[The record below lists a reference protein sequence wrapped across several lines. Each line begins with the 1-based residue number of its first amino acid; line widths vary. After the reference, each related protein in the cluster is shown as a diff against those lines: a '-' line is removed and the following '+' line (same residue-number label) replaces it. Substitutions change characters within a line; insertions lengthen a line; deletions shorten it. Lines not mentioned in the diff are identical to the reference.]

1 MIEKGAARR
10 AVRTADSAV
19 AESKPPT
26 PVGGLRVAADPVRHA
41 ARRGSGSRPPV
52 IQAGLAQRPGATG
65 FASGA
70 RMGFFGF
77 ATRNWSQPLLLL
89 ASCLALLTAGPLAA
103 AQLDGPRPAG
113 HVLDTVGLLAPEDIA
128 AIERVAEG
136 VAAASGGDL
145 MVVVTATTGG
155 QPHRA
160 YATALFNRWQLG
172 SAERNDGLLIFV
184 ALDDRKAEIVLGDGI
199 DDNAR
204 ERASQRIM
212 DRALIPEFKAGRPA
226 AGLRKAALACAA
238 EILGG
243 GPEAAIPDEPEP
255 TIPPAVEPE
264 PAAARAPPAWNPPQ
278 PRNDPLSW
286 IPAGVATAG
295 CSAAGMYFLAH
306 YRRHRR
312 RSCPSCRIDLVRL
325 GEEVED
331 EHLTAGQQTEERL
344 GAMDY
349 DVWTCPTCPHVTKL
363 RYKRFFSSF
372 ATCRGCGYRTRSKTV
387 ERVREPTST
396 QSGLETITESC
407 HHCGKIDTSTRVIP
421 QHVSS
426 DDAFWS
432 GSSFGGG
439 SSFGSS
445 DSGGGSSS
453 GGGASGS
460 W

>member
-1 MIEKGAARR
+1 
-10 AVRTADSAV
+10 
-19 AESKPPT
+19 
-26 PVGGLRVAADPVRHA
+26 
-41 ARRGSGSRPPV
+41 
-52 IQAGLAQRPGATG
+52 
-65 FASGA
+65 
-70 RMGFFGF
+70 
-77 ATRNWSQPLLLL
+77 
-89 ASCLALLTAGPLAA
+89 
-103 AQLDGPRPAG
+103 
-113 HVLDTVGLLAPEDIA
+113 
-128 AIERVAEG
+128 
-136 VAAASGGDL
+136 
-145 MVVVTATTGG
+145 
-155 QPHRA
+155 
-160 YATALFNRWQLG
+160 
-172 SAERNDGLLIFV
+172 
-184 ALDDRKAEIVLGDGI
+184 
-199 DDNAR
+199 
-204 ERASQRIM
+204 M
-212 DRALIPEFKAGRPA
+212 DRVLIPEFKAGRPA

-238 EILGG
+238 EILEG

-255 TIPPAVEPE
+255 AIPPAVEPE
-264 PAAARAPPAWNPPQ
+264 PAAARPLPAWNPPQ

-331 EHLTAGQQTEERL
+331 DHLTAGQQTEERL
-344 GAMDY
+344 GSLDY

-363 RYKRFFSSF
+363 RYKKFFSSF
-372 ATCRGCGYRTRSKTV
+372 ATCPGCGYHTRSKTL
-387 ERVREPTST
+387 ERVQEPTST

-407 HHCGKIDTSTRVIP
+407 QHCGKTDTSTRVIP
-421 QHVSS
+421 QHAST